1 MEMETVKLSHIVKTY
16 TPELY
21 TFLTRTELNSEI
33 VLVNGMQSLDQE
45 DVIEIVQFSIN
56 ENRKDAF
63 LH

>member
-33 VLVNGMQSLDQE
+33 VLVNGIQSLDQE

-63 LH
+63 LQ

>member
-1 MEMETVKLSHIVKTY
+1 MEMETVKLSDIVKTY

-33 VLVNGMQSLDQE
+33 VLMNGIDSLDQE
-45 DVIEIVQFSIN
+45 DVIEIVQYSIK
-56 ENRKDAF
+56 ENRRNAF